1 MRTPARR
8 TPSPN
13 TFLVKTPG
21 SEATAADAAT
31 PVAEKAEEKAV
42 DPYAKS
48 QARVC
53 THMNDDHESSLLA
66 NLHHFADQK
75 GATGARLI
83 SFDQEGMT
91 IHMTIHDESESVTS
105 VHFVKYSSGPLNSPR
120 DAHHVLVAMHKEA
133 FLALGFR
140 YRLEHGYYQFV
151 AAMIFAGLKKK
162 VIKNK
167 IPIAIATVA
176 VGVGV
181 AVAYRRRKQ
190 Q

>member
-31 PVAEKAEEKAV
+31 PVDEKAEEKAV

-66 NLHHFADQK
+66 YLHHFADQK
-75 GATGARLI
+75 GATGARLV

-91 IHMTIHDESESVTS
+91 IHDESES
-105 VHFVKYSSGPLNSPR
+105 VHFVKYSSGPLSSPR

-181 AVAYRRRKQ
+181 AVAYHRRRKQ